1 MIVSILG
8 CGWYGKALAK
18 TLLAQGISVKG
29 SVTSAEKLDSL
40 RELGITP
47 YVVGFTSVNQD
58 YDPEFFKCD
67 ILIISIPPK
76 TRQGEANDYLPK
88 INGIIEA
95 ILKYQIK
102 RVIYVS
108 STAVYGDTNS
118 EVDEFTVPL
127 PDTESGKIL
136 LAVEELFQRQTS
148 FKTTIL
154 RFAGLVGPGRH
165 PGRFFAGKSDV
176 PNGRAPVNLIH
187 LDDCIGITREII
199 NKDAFG
205 FVFNASSSNHP
216 TKAEFYSESA
226 RTAGLIIPGFR
237 DELTGWKL
245 IGSRTTTEVL
255 GYKFKVSSW
264 NDCSFDD

>member
-8 CGWYGKALAK
+8 CGWYGKAFAK
-18 TLLAQGISVKG
+18 TLLAQGVSVNG
-29 SVTSAEKLDSL
+29 SVTSAEKLNSL
-40 RELGITP
+40 GELGITP
-47 YVVGFTSVNQD
+47 YVVSFKSASKD

-76 TRQGEANDYLPK
+76 TRQGEASDYLPK

-102 RVIYVS
+102 RVIYIS
-108 STAVYGDTNS
+108 STAVYGDINS

-127 PDTESGKIL
+127 PDTEAGKIL
-136 LAVEELFQRQTS
+136 LAAERHLQHQTS

-154 RFAGLVGPGRH
+154 RFSGLVGPGRH
-165 PGRFFAGKSDV
+165 PGRFFAGKADI
-176 PNGRAPVNLIH
+176 PNGKAPVNLIH
-187 LDDCIGITREII
+187 LDDCIGITLEII
-199 NKDAFG
+199 NKNAFG
-205 FVFNASSSNHP
+205 LVVNASSPDHP

-226 RTAGLIIPGFR
+226 RKAGLIIPQFR
-237 DELTGWKL
+237 DELTGWKI
-245 IGSRTTTEVL
+245 IGSRAINDVL

-264 NDCSFDD
+264 KDCSFDD